1 MAVFEMVF
9 GIVLVTAIAG
19 MYNQQQKTKA
29 RMHQSASRDEG
40 LNARVRDLEDR
51 VKVLEAIVTDE
62 KRNLKREIDGL

>member
-9 GIVLVTAIAG
+9 GIVLVLAIAG

-29 RMHQSASRDEG
+29 RMYQNASRDEG
-40 LNARVRDLEDR
+40 MSARIRDLEER
-51 VKVLEAIVTDE
+51 IKVLEAIVTDE

>member
-9 GIVLVTAIAG
+9 GIVLITAIAG

-29 RMHQSASRDEG
+29 KMYQSEHRDSDMG
-40 LNARVRDLEDR
+40 KRIRQLEER
-51 VKVLEAIVTDE
+51 IKVLEAIVTDD